1 MAKATAILFKGV
13 KTSIEFGLLRQAQW
27 LALLLETVPELRN
40 QRETLRR
47 GELNNFVNRRYCHLV
62 RVREDRRA

>member
-47 GELNNFVNRRYCHLV
+47 GELNNFVNRGIGI
-62 RVREDRRA
+62 